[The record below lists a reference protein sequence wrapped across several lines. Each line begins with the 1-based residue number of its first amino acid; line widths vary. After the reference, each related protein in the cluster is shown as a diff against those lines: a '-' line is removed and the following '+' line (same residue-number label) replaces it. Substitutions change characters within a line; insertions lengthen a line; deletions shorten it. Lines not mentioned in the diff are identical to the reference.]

1 MYVVCIQWRC
11 RCLLTPFAYPHEYHP
26 QLPHRPSI
34 INNINQRMQILLPQL
49 LRFVVVV
56 VADAAVAAVIASYVR
71 NSDSDRSSSSNSS
84 GSSIGLPMARSEH
97 HFRCAIRYY
106 FEYAVL
112 TFRIVCL
119 VYACLCGIGETSKY
133 VSKTHIHPHYEH
145 GTAQRRWFTRH
156 ILYLLAEPPI
166 RVLYAVYARSHSFTC
181 QDDGAHWNV
190 DRVLRWHIFISIPL
204 SYKYEY
210 VDDIVWGIW

>member
-71 NSDSDRSSSSNSS
+71 NSDSDRSSSSN
-84 GSSIGLPMARSEH
+84 SSIGLPMARSEH